1 MYLYDGAAAY
11 NILSEAKKC
20 QKIVLNTHKD
30 YSKAYHLN
38 TIDGLHSRLKV
49 MLYRYRGVSSKYP
62 NR

>member
-1 MYLYDGAAAY
+1 MYLCDGAAAY

-20 QKIVLNTHKD
+20 QKIVLNTPKD